1 MAEAVVSALMEVLF
15 QKIASQIFEKNG
27 LLGGSTKKEMLN
39 LQGTLSTIQ
48 AVLQDA
54 EDRQMKEK
62 AVKNWLVKLK
72 DIVYEADDL
81 LDDYLTELLCHK
93 LKLKEIGE
101 KLELVANERAK
112 FHFKDVVHQKGFSFV
127 SIVGIGGIEKTTV
140 AKLVYNDAV
149 VENSFDT
156 RIWVC
161 VSEIFACPR

>member
-39 LQGTLSTIQ
+39 LQSTLSTIQ

-62 AVKNWLVKLK
+62 ALKNWLVKLK
-72 DIVYEADDL
+72 DSVYEADDL

-93 LKLKEIGE
+93 VILDDWKACYCVSYAVTSLYTN
-101 KLELVANERAK
+101 V
-112 FHFKDVVHQKGFSFV
+112 V

>member
-39 LQGTLSTIQ
+39 LQSTLSTIQ
-48 AVLQDA
+48 AVLQDV

-62 AVKNWLVKLK
+62 ALKNWLVKLK
-72 DIVYEADDL
+72 DSVYEADDL
-81 LDDYLTELLCHK
+81 LDDYLTELLCHKVILDDWKACYCVSYAVTSLYTNGMSLCSGYRMK

-112 FHFKDVVHQKGFSFV
+112 FHFKDVVHQKGFSC
-127 SIVGIGGIEKTTV
+127 E
-140 AKLVYNDAV
+140 
-149 VENSFDT
+149 
-156 RIWVC
+156 
-161 VSEIFACPR
+161 